1 MTLFASESPPCLLVW
16 GPRQVGPLC
25 KCLVVGLV
33 LDWASA
39 KIYHPAPTLP
49 VSSSLPLF
57 FPSFP
62 PAQSLDGEIL

>member
-1 MTLFASESPPCLLVW
+1 MTLFASEAPPCLLVW

-49 VSSSLPLF
+49 VSSLPLF
-57 FPSFP
+57 FPSSTSAKP
-62 PAQSLDGEIL
+62 